1 MAQPVSTA
9 SRAHPCFHCRL
20 VFETVVA
27 CARHMQSAHPDKN
40 RLAGTTSPGATT
52 PVVYGPLAAL
62 SAAQGPRLLESADSL
77 PPAAPPLGSVAPTV
91 GMSGAAGA
99 ASREEAN
106 DKLERAFPWALVS
119 DSEDDMP
126 DLMSDDESDEDEDG
140 PGVIADDDNNAF
152 LQARG
157 RARLHAAVQAARH
170 VQAARR
176 DDGMERGT
184 VRFPGRRRPV
194 FWTSTAARIRAYYED
209 MPEAS
214 QAVPLVNP
222 AVASRPSR
230 FASPALR
237 GALRFSL
244 TAGGSGLSEGDNLRF
259 AEVIMD
265 LERATTADTTAAGA
279 FCSLFDT
286 AHSFLTAAREEQA
299 RVLARLRWMQVPIAI
314 GNAVYTYHYR
324 DIMTAGLDAL
334 ADADAVDF
342 GDDVASDGATA
353 ANSAVEAATS
363 GLQEDALPEIVDDD
377 ESRERR
383 GTLDGDMYQQER
395 RNVRAVHGR
404 SALVMGVQLHAD
416 EALMSWSGAHN
427 IFPVRAR
434 FVNVVGR
441 GGGWT
446 TVGYIQHVPR
456 AVGQSPARRLEVSD
470 VRNDLLQRCLA
481 VSLRTLTRASESGVT
496 APVRGRGASFLVPR
510 IVGIVVDQ
518 PEERAIFAL
527 MGNRCRFFCSPC
539 MADKDDVPSMSAI
552 HAVDRDVV
560 QTLEA
565 QLAAAIVRR
574 DDPRAARRRALG
586 QEHSALAFVPALGAV
601 HGLST
606 GSRSLYRI
614 ASFDLLH
621 VWKLGV
627 LRLLA
632 QRLPAFLT
640 AICPDGR
647 ARLGPT
653 MDTLD
658 VLNLRAFELDRNCKV
673 CPSAPGYVRG
683 RRVAVWV
690 ACAVCL
696 TIFSCLLVAILCYV
710 VDVTFAV

>member
-40 RLAGTTSPGATT
+40 RLVGTTSPGVAT

-62 SAAQGPRLLESADSL
+62 SAAQGPRLLDPAGSL
-77 PPAAPPLGSVAPTV
+77 TPAAPPLGSAAPTV
-91 GMSGAAGA
+91 GIRHAADA
-99 ASREEAN
+99 ASREEAG
-106 DKLERAFPWALVS
+106 DELERAFPSGLVS

-126 DLMSDDESDEDEDG
+126 DLMSDDESDEDKDVR
-140 PGVIADDDNNAF
+140 GVIADHDINSV

-157 RARLHAAVQAARH
+157 RARLQAAVQAARH
-170 VQAARR
+170 INAAQR

-184 VRFPGRRRPV
+184 VRSTGRRRSL
-194 FWTSTAARIRAYYED
+194 FWTSTAARIRAYYEA
-209 MPEAS
+209 MPETS
-214 QAVPLVNP
+214 EAVPLVNP
-222 AVASRPSR
+222 AIANRPSR

-265 LERATTADTTAAGA
+265 LERATTANDTAAGA
-279 FCSLFDT
+279 FSSLSDT

-314 GNAVYTYHYR
+314 GNAVYMYHYR
-324 DIMTAGLDAL
+324 DVMTAGLDAL

-342 GDDVASDGATA
+342 GDGVDSNGATA
-353 ANSAVEAATS
+353 ANSAAAAAAS
-363 GLQEDALPEIVDDD
+363 GHQEDALPEIDDDD
-377 ESRERR
+377 ESRARR

-416 EALMSWSGAHN
+416 EALVSWSGAHN

-434 FVNVVGR
+434 FVNVVSR

-456 AVGQSPARRLEVSD
+456 AVGQSTARRLGVSD

-518 PEERAIFAL
+518 PEERAIFAV
-527 MGNRCRFFCSPC
+527 MGNQCRFFCSPC
-539 MADKDDVPSMSAI
+539 MADKDDVPSTSAI
-552 HAVDRDVV
+552 RPVDRDVV

-565 QLAAAIVRR
+565 QLAADIVRR

-614 ASFDLLH
+614 TSFDLLH
-621 VWKLGV
+621 VWKLGI

-632 QRLPAFLT
+632 QCLPAFLT
-640 AICPDGR
+640 AICPDGH

-653 MDTLD
+653 METLD

-673 CPSAPGYVRG
+673 CPSAPGYVCRG
-683 RRVAVWV
+683 RESVWV
-690 ACAVCL
+690 VCAVGM
-696 TIFSCLLVAILCYV
+696 TIFSCLLVAIC
-710 VDVTFAV
+710 TMR